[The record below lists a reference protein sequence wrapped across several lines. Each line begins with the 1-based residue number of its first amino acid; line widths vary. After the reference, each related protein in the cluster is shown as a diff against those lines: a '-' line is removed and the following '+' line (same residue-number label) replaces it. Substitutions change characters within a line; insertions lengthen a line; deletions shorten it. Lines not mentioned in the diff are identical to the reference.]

1 MWKLW
6 PDALTVLNDESA
18 RRSLER
24 YFAVM
29 QDEKPA
35 KFMIAKKLSAEFEE
49 SESTQ
54 QLWQKHEALLKECCH
69 IEKETGD
76 TPRAFEK
83 VKAPEILPRLENRN
97 SEEDT
102 LLLQFLRAKMRWR

>member
-35 KFMIAKKLSAEFEE
+35 KFMIAKKTLSRIRGKRVD
-49 SESTQ
+49 ST
-54 QLWQKHEALLKECCH
+54 AL
-69 IEKETGD
+69 
-76 TPRAFEK
+76 
-83 VKAPEILPRLENRN
+83 
-97 SEEDT
+97 
-102 LLLQFLRAKMRWR
+102 AKT

>member
-35 KFMIAKKLSAEFEE
+35 KFMIAKKNS
-49 SESTQ
+49 Q
-54 QLWQKHEALLKECCH
+54 QNS
-69 IEKETGD
+69 
-76 TPRAFEK
+76 R
-83 VKAPEILPRLENRN
+83 KASRLN
-97 SEEDT
+97 SSGKNMK
-102 LLLQFLRAKMRWR
+102 RY